1 MIPRIG
7 IVATPDQ
14 VALLVPILKSLGFPV
29 TAIWCKSFAV
39 ATKLSREHGIV
50 LCARQFQD
58 LLLHSSVDLVYV
70 ATEPG
75 LQAEV
80 TVKALTSGK
89 HCVCQKP
96 SSLCRAEAEKILS
109 LSSYYAQL
117 ICIVESHLRFLPA
130 FIRMRELVA
139 RGYCGRLMV
148 IESRVLMGSL
158 LQDEPYS
165 WKCDPILGGGALS
178 TVGPHLIDLVYFV
191 SGKRAEKVH
200 SCLKTFKSQTDKI
213 RGYRTV
219 LSDDFCAFEIQCS
232 DNVCASVTINTH
244 SIGGRFEFEFS
255 VTGLDG
261 RLVVRGLDLY
271 GSRKDSPQE
280 ELLLK
285 QRTEGE
291 GEGEEG
297 EMEVEGID
305 GIRRVPIAMG
315 AHCTAA
321 ACGSMQSHQRAG
333 FKEMFLALRM
343 AFESTAASAS
353 MRPGVF
359 TWGGG
364 GGGGGG
370 GGAVA
375 TGEGLGGGN
384 SSSSSNSPGRG
395 AGSTSGEQRGGGVAE
410 GLSRKRTSPADH
422 ALIRHLATSAQD
434 GLYLR
439 TVLDCLYESD
449 SRGQWVSVPKTN
461 DAACCGAGGESN
473 PAINPFW
480 TGHGLVTAD
489 IDKHSP
495 KTPRPILV

>member
-1 MIPRIG
+1 M
-7 IVATPDQ
+7 
-14 VALLVPILKSLGFPV
+14 
-29 TAIWCKSFAV
+29 
-39 ATKLSREHGIV
+39 
-50 LCARQFQD
+50 
-58 LLLHSSVDLVYV
+58 
-70 ATEPG
+70 
-75 LQAEV
+75 
-80 TVKALTSGK
+80 
-89 HCVCQKP
+89 
-96 SSLCRAEAEKILS
+96 
-109 LSSYYAQL
+109 
-117 ICIVESHLRFLPA
+117 
-130 FIRMRELVA
+130 
-139 RGYCGRLMV
+139 
-148 IESRVLMGSL
+148 
-158 LQDEPYS
+158 
-165 WKCDPILGGGALS
+165 
-178 TVGPHLIDLVYFV
+178 YFV

-364 GGGGGG
+364 GGGG
-370 GGAVA
+370 AVA
-375 TGEGLGGGN
+375 TGEAWRWKQQQKPGPRGWAAPVVSRGEEESLKDCR
-384 SSSSSNSPGRG
+384 GRG
-395 AGSTSGEQRGGGVAE
+395 LLPPITRSSDTWPLPLKTGCTSAPCSTASTSRTAGGSGCPCQRQTTRHAAGPGGEQP
-410 GLSRKRTSPADH
+410 SH
-422 ALIRHLATSAQD
+422 Q
-434 GLYLR
+434 
-439 TVLDCLYESD
+439 
-449 SRGQWVSVPKTN
+449 
-461 DAACCGAGGESN
+461 
-473 PAINPFW
+473 
-480 TGHGLVTAD
+480 
-489 IDKHSP
+489 
-495 KTPRPILV
+495 PILDRTWPRHGRHRQAFPQNPKAHPSVVYM